1 MNTKISIV
9 TVTYNC
15 ENEIEDTIK
24 SVVSQ
29 TYNNIEYIIIDGN
42 SKDKTLSIINK
53 YKNTFQFVY
62 QNLIKEYLML

>member
-53 YKNTFQFVY
+53 YKKCCCAM
-62 QNLIKEYLML
+62 LI